1 MTLEPCTCTMSTAT
15 CCGSKGTIRC
25 ASLLWRL
32 CLLTIGQGQAC
43 HLLQKAESIECCQV
57 PEHHQAG
64 AC

>member
-1 MTLEPCTCTMSTAT
+1 MSTAT
-15 CCGSKGTIRC
+15 CCASKGTIRC
-25 ASLLWRL
+25 TSLLWRM